1 MKRVLVRIALLALLA
16 AGSTAQAFTIEHS
29 ATRFADKRYH
39 CELTVT
45 LDAPRERVE
54 AVLRDYERYPM
65 LDVRI
70 LEARV
75 LERPEENLAMLAT
88 TLRACFGWFCR
99 NVHRI
104 ERVEERADGL
114 IAITDG
120 ERSDVRFGE
129 THTQLEAVDGGTR
142 VTYRTSITPDFWIPS
157 IVGRRWM
164 LNTLDQATR
173 DLFRNVETKAREG
186 S

>member
-1 MKRVLVRIALLALLA
+1 MISRLAPLVFLA
-16 AGSTAQAFTIEHS
+16 AGPTAQAFTIEHS
-29 ATRFADKRYH
+29 AARYADRRYH

-45 LDAPRERVE
+45 LDAPPERVE

-65 LDVRI
+65 LDARI
-70 LEARV
+70 LDARV
-75 LERPEENLAMLAT
+75 IGRPQENVATLAT

-104 ERVEERADGL
+104 ERVEERPDGL

-129 THTQLEAVDGGTR
+129 THTLLEAADGGTR

-157 IVGRRWM
+157 LVGRRWM

-173 DLFRNVETKAREG
+173 ELFRNVEAQAREEALPP
-186 S
+186 